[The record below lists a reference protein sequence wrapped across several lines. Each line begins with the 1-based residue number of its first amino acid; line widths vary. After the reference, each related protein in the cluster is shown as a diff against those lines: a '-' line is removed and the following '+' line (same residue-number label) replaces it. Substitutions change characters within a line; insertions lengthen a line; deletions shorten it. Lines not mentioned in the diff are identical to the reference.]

1 MTVIASKLWM
11 WRVLIWK
18 KVLQLPYRGESGSGK
33 STFLNLIAG
42 ILEPDEGEIELNGVA
57 LHELT
62 ESQRDQLRAKSIG
75 YIFQSFHL
83 LPGYSALENLLI
95 AMTWGGE
102 VDESKARGLLDAVG
116 LSERIHY
123 LPDQLSLGQQ
133 QRVALARALVNEPQL
148 ILADEP
154 TGNLDSLNSK
164 ASMELI
170 KDLTAA
176 NNASLLV
183 VSHDPQIISSFENN
197 VIWENLMQ
205 LIACTSQHDKAWF
218 ENNFLSCGS
227 WNK

>member
-1 MTVIASKLWM
+1 M
-11 WRVLIWK
+11 
-18 KVLQLPYRGESGSGK
+18 LQINNLNKCIRNHDGKRIQVVDVEDFYMEKGSMVAIHGESGSGK

-133 QRVALARALVNEPQL
+133 KRVALARALVNEPQL

-197 VIWENLMQ
+197 VICILY
-205 LIACTSQHDKAWF
+205 CKFH
-218 ENNFLSCGS
+218 
-227 WNK
+227 

>member
-1 MTVIASKLWM
+1 M
-11 WRVLIWK
+11 
-18 KVLQLPYRGESGSGK
+18 LQIKNLTKGFRNHDGHRIQVVDVESFNLEKGTAVAIQGESGSGK

-116 LSERIHY
+116 LSKRIHY

-197 VIWENLMQ
+197 VIWEKLNSADSLY
-205 LIACTSQHDKAWF
+205 
-218 ENNFLSCGS
+218 LST
-227 WNK
+227 